1 MAKNNSKNNGSYI
14 PLIVILGIICLIM
27 YINKCVNTSSDVP
40 HSSPTK
46 PKQEYST
53 SYNSDV
59 PTAASSVEKELSEE
73 DKEYLYNSLET
84 GATPYEEA
92 YGANYV
98 CHRSQCSGIKV
109 TAPRESDI
117 VVIIKK
123 DNSAGKVVQ
132 HGYIKAGD
140 TYQFDVPDGT
150 YQTFFYYGKGWNPNK
165 PMKDGV
171 RGGFVTD
178 ELFSKD
184 DKPKKVYSAVLSY
197 VLQLQ
202 KSGNFQ
208 TKGSNVFEAL

>member
-1 MAKNNSKNNGSYI
+1 MAKNDSTNNGCYI
-14 PLIVILGIICLIM
+14 PLFVILGITCLFLCVKEC
-27 YINKCVNTSSDVP
+27 INPSSNIP
-40 HSSPTK
+40 KSSPTK
-46 PKQEYST
+46 QKQEYSK
-53 SYNSDV
+53 SYDSDV
-59 PTAASSVEKELSEE
+59 PTTTPSMDKELSEE

-132 HGYIKAGD
+132 HGFIKAGD

-165 PMKDGV
+165 SMKDGV
-171 RGGFVTD
+171 RGGFVTN

-184 DKPKKVYSAVLSY
+184 DDPQEVYSAVLSY
-197 VLQLQ
+197 VLQLH
-202 KSGNFQ
+202 KNGNLQ